1 LETAGVREMIGFVK
15 NLITGILDFFI
26 GLLRGKKPQLAEL
39 DPKPPELPGKVTGK
53 TKRRSGFYLE
63 LEEDNEPT
71 PVKTIVAAPPV
82 KIPVAATAK
91 PAKTPVAAATAKTE
105 LVQTATSVKV
115 EPVKPTVPQE
125 PVETTFA
132 PKYLAPNGSSNGRRR
147 PGANM
152 GSYMDMARDVKSKN

>member
-1 LETAGVREMIGFVK
+1 MIGFVK

-39 DPKPPELPGKVTGK
+39 DPKPQELPGKVTGK

-63 LEEDNEPT
+63 LDEDHAST
-71 PVKTIVAAPPV
+71 PAQPPVAVTPKPEV
-82 KIPVAATAK
+82 KIPVVATT
-91 PAKTPVAAATAKTE
+91 PAKTPVATAKTE

-115 EPVKPTVPQE
+115 EPAKPTIPQE

>member
-1 LETAGVREMIGFVK
+1 MIGFVK

-39 DPKPPELPGKVTGK
+39 DTKTPELPGKVTGK

-63 LEEDNEPT
+63 LDETNEPT
-71 PVKTIVAAPPV
+71 HTSAAPATPP
-82 KIPVAATAK
+82 IAVAPPK
-91 PAKTPVAAATAKTE
+91 PEVKTPVVAAKTE
-105 LVQTATSVKV
+105 LVQTAKGVKA

-125 PVETTFA
+125 PIETTFA

-152 GSYMDMARDVKSKN
+152 GSYIDMARDVKTAKS